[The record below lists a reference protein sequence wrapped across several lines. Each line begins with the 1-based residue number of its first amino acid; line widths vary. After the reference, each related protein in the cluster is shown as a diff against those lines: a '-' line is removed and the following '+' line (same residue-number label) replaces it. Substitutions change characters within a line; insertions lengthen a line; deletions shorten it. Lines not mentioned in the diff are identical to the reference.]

1 MPRAVLGE
9 CGCMSSPWV
18 GLSLAGW
25 QFTQRGCMITFAAS
39 VKSARER
46 ACVSRMP
53 EKAEGLRNS
62 SGFCAETAAE
72 PTSKSRTAPNRGANA
87 SMQPP
92 VQCRTITELWMAA
105 PRLPSPLRA

>member
-1 MPRAVLGE
+1 LPGTPPPSLPRDAVGE

-53 EKAEGLRNS
+53 EKAEGALNS
-62 SGFCAETAAE
+62 TRLCAKAAVE
-72 PTSKSRTAPNRGANA
+72 PTSKSRTAPNRGVNA
-87 SMQPP
+87 SMQRPE
-92 VQCRTITELWMAA
+92 R
-105 PRLPSPLRA
+105 